1 MPSKWLTDQGFGE
14 EVPQEEQGLSWG
26 AGKAGQAGKAKEGA
40 CPTPVLRV
48 GGCHPPVLLGQ
59 VPTIQPRARSTS
71 WSPPGAAVTV
81 QVMMARRERRE
92 DAQHWGVAAS
102 PPLGEQ
108 PPLPDRSPSP
118 ALPPAASPEP
128 QCDLGTMI

>member
-1 MPSKWLTDQGFGE
+1 MPHPRAQS
-14 EVPQEEQGLSWG
+14 
-26 AGKAGQAGKAKEGA
+26 
-40 CPTPVLRV
+40 

-59 VPTIQPRARSTS
+59 VPTIQPGTRSTS

-108 PPLPDRSPSP
+108 PPTARQVPFPRAAPSCQ
-118 ALPPAASPEP
+118 S
-128 QCDLGTMI
+128 